1 MAIIKQKT
9 RKKLMQYQQYKT
21 TALKH
26 LQTCEYMIANLSSER
41 LNKLKV
47 LRNVY
52 YLCGYTFEGLIN
64 FWIFE
69 LLKRDGHE
77 FKKIYYDRTV
87 HRRVTEESVKYLDFS
102 LGSGK
107 RIFYSKYKV
116 RDEGSEYWLEQHK
129 FQRNLDVFQYLADG
143 DMLSIVPLI
152 GDKSNEPYP
161 KMLSLFDSWDV
172 KVRYQNHPT
181 VFPYQQQSLSPESLF
196 QTTFE
201 TDISNFVKTARLVYD
216 VLEDIQF
223 GRTPRI

>member
-1 MAIIKQKT
+1 
-9 RKKLMQYQQYKT
+9 MQYQQYKT

-26 LQTCEYMIANLSSER
+26 LQTCEYMMANLSSER

-47 LRNVY
+47 LRNAY
-52 YLCGYTFEGLIN
+52 YLSGYTFEGLIN

-69 LLKRDGHE
+69 LLKRQGLLVNPNNVYSSRNYPISIGSGHNFA
-77 FKKIYYDRTV
+77 FKKQT
-87 HRRVTEESVKYLDFS
+87 SVQFWLSQHDF
-102 LGSGK
+102 
-107 RIFYSKYKV
+107 
-116 RDEGSEYWLEQHK
+116 QT
-129 FQRNLDVFQYLADG
+129 NANVFQYLADG
-143 DMLSIVPLI
+143 NSLSIVPLI
-152 GDKSNEPYP
+152 SDRTNEPYP

-172 KVRYQNHPT
+172 KVRYQNHPIG
-181 VFPYQQQSLSPESLF
+181 FPYQQHSVSPASLF

>member
-1 MAIIKQKT
+1 ME
-9 RKKLMQYQQYKT
+9 YQQYKT

-77 FKKIYYDRTV
+77 FKKTYYDRNLG
-87 HRRVTEESVKYLDFS
+87 RRVTEENVKYLDFS
-102 LGSGK
+102 LGNGK
-107 RIFYSKYKV
+107 HIFYSKYKV
-116 RDEGSEYWLEQHK
+116 RDESNEYWLEQHK
-129 FQRNLDVFQYLADG
+129 FQRNIDVFQHLADG
-143 DMLSIVPLI
+143 DSLSIVPLI
-152 GDKSNEPYP
+152 GDITVEPHP
-161 KMLSLFDSWDV
+161 KMRVLFDNWDV
-172 KVRYQNHPT
+172 KVRYQNHPI
-181 VFPYQQQSLSPESLF
+181 VFPYAQNSISPVNLF

-201 TDISNFVKTARLVYD
+201 TDISNFVKTARLIYD